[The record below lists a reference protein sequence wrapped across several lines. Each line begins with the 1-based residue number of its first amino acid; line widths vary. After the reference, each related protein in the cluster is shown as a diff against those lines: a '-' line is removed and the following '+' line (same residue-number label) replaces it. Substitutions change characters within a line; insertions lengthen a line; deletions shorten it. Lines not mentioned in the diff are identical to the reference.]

1 MPKTKS
7 KMSSEGKTCIY
18 HFITFFMAYKKKQK
32 KIKKIERG
40 TVSGRRQFQV
50 FQLVSGIFD
59 PKVAQKW

>member
-1 MPKTKS
+1 MYIPFYHIFYGLQEKTK
-7 KMSSEGKTCIY
+7 KN
-18 HFITFFMAYKKKQK
+18 
-32 KIKKIERG
+32 KKIERG